1 MLFSPVLRPGFP
13 LGSRVV
19 QVLLLLILLAGLPPQ
34 ILAQAPLRYVNGETT
49 VQTVSFRFVDQ
60 QTFEPSR
67 LQEQIATTAPGTLTR
82 LRNQFSFLPRIQR
95 RRFPFEPVTLQKD
108 VVRLRH
114 FYQQNGFPNPDID
127 YPASQLDTT
136 QNRIHV
142 IFTIREG
149 SSLDIR
155 ETEFLNAEGTAP
167 VRSTLSGDVQKAWTT
182 FLDDEIQIDGRY
194 TNFARTQ
201 LADQIQSWFRNRGFA
216 FAQVRSTPSVDTSQ
230 YAVDLRFRVNPGPRG
245 VVSDIQIDGNESVEA
260 PTILRELP
268 FSIGDRYS
276 ARDVTEGQQK
286 LFDLSLFRVAIADVP
301 DQPQDSSVE
310 VRYRVREANH
320 RAFSG
325 EVGYDTRSG
334 VTLEGG
340 WQHRNF
346 YGNARTFSVNG
357 TAETGLP
364 ENPPSFLPRF
374 LSRSSSQE
382 ISRQF
387 RASTTL
393 RQPYLFSNRLSGSVS
408 PFVQERLNPALS
420 PNPNRPL
427 SLNERQF
434 GINSTLIFEILPY
447 RTLSLQHSVSRTR
460 QYLTTATGDTIR
472 SEAPLTEEDDLFNK
486 SVFTLNGTFGQADD
500 FVNPTKGIIFRPSV
514 SLGGFLFES
523 GVEFVRLSTEMS
535 GYLPVSDYV
544 ELAGRLSLG
553 SMWPFGES
561 RTYLT
566 PSPSSTAP
574 PQRLNRIYQNRF
586 SDYLFYAG
594 GGSDVRGWASRLAGG
609 KVLRESPVLQDGY
622 VYRPIGARTKI
633 GMSLEARF
641 PLPGLGAS
649 WRTGV
654 FVDGAYLTPGPLN
667 LIPSASVPAV
677 VTDAE
682 GAPIRTDPSQLLV
695 GIGGGLRYE
704 TPFGFLRIDLAHKLT
719 PDILDLRTAQEVGT
733 AVTADDPSPVSEI
746 DSQFLRR
753 FRIHF
758 GIGRSF

>member
-1 MLFSPVLRPGFP
+1 MLFSPVLPPGFP

-19 QVLLLLILLAGLPPQ
+19 QVLVLLAILSGFPPQ
-34 ILAQAPLRYVNGETT
+34 TLAQAPLRYVNGETT
-49 VQTVSFRFVDQ
+49 VQNVSFRFVDQ

-67 LQEQIATTAPGTLTR
+67 LQEQIATDAPGTLTR
-82 LRNQFSFLPRIQR
+82 LRNQFSFLPRVQR

-114 FYQQNGFPNPDID
+114 FYQQNGFPEPDVD

-136 QNRIHV
+136 QNRIQV

-167 VRSTLSGDVQKAWTT
+167 VRSELSGDVQKAWTT

-194 TNFARTQ
+194 TDFARTQ

-216 FAQVRSTPSVDTSQ
+216 FAQVRSTASVDTSQ
-230 YAVDLRFRVNPGPRG
+230 YAVDLRFRVDPGPRA
-245 VVSDIQIDGNESVEA
+245 VVSEIQIDGNESVEA

-276 ARDVTEGQQK
+276 ARNVTEGQQK

-301 DQPQDSSVE
+301 DQPRDSSVE
-310 VRYRVREANH
+310 VRYRVREANL

-334 VTLEGG
+334 ITLDGG

-346 YGNARTFSVNG
+346 YGNARTFSVNV

-364 ENPPSFLPRF
+364 ENPPSFLPGF

-420 PNPNRPL
+420 PNPSRPL

-434 GINSTLIFEILPY
+434 GINSTLVFEILPY

-472 SEAPLTEEDDLFNK
+472 SEAPLSEEEDLFNK
-486 SVFTLNGTFGQADD
+486 SVFTINGTFGQADD
-500 FVNPTKGIIFRPSV
+500 FVNPTKGFILRPSV

-523 GVEFVRLSTEMS
+523 GIEFVRLNTEMS

-561 RTYLT
+561 RTSLT
-566 PSPSSTAP
+566 PSPSSTGQT
-574 PQRLNRIYQNRF
+574 QRLNRIYQNRF

-609 KVLRESPVLQDGY
+609 KVLRESPVLRGGY

-641 PLPGLGAS
+641 PLPGLGSS
-649 WRTGV
+649 WRTGA

-677 VTDAE
+677 VTNAE
-682 GAPIRTDPSQLLV
+682 GAPIHTDPSQLLV

-719 PDILDLRTAQEVGT
+719 PDNLDLRTAQEVGT
-733 AVTADDPSPVSEI
+733 AVTADDPPPVSEI
-746 DSQFLRR
+746 DSRFLRR